1 MHVIGGYLALI
12 SLITDMDVS
21 DQLPFGVPSIHL
33 PGVLP
38 KILYQDTFI
47 TGYSEVLKRP
57 MWVAYSLNKAQVC
70 KLNDFVH

>member
-1 MHVIGGYLALI
+1 MHAIGGYLALS

-38 KILYQDTFI
+38 KILYQHKFI

-57 MWVAYSLNKAQVC
+57 IWVAYSLKKAEVG